1 MKVTFNL
8 EFSGWKAIDING
20 DGQKA
25 VVVARWHGNKDSVSS
40 YPQTCL
46 WDLWSGGEQRTQV
59 EGTGILERTAEP
71 NWVSDKEDFK
81 LQPLC
86 P

>member
-25 VVVARWHGNKDSVSS
+25 MVVARWYGNKDSVSS
-40 YPQTCL
+40 YPQTFL
-46 WDLWSGGEQRTQV
+46 
-59 EGTGILERTAEP
+59 
-71 NWVSDKEDFK
+71 
-81 LQPLC
+81 
-86 P
+86 

>member
-40 YPQTCL
+40 YPQTFL
-46 WDLWSGGEQRTQV
+46 
-59 EGTGILERTAEP
+59 
-71 NWVSDKEDFK
+71 
-81 LQPLC
+81 
-86 P
+86 